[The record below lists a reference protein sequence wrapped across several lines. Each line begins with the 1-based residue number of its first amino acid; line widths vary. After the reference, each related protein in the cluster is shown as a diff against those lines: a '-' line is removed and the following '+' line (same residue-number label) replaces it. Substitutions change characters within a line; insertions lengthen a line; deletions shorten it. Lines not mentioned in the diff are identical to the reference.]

1 MVSKE
6 IKEVLAKIF
15 TLQVKQGAARIEDLR
30 QALPFNLLTL
40 RKLIREA
47 VKRGLIKRSRGT
59 YLLTEKGRRAL
70 KVVLAGGVFDVIHP
84 GHIYTL
90 MSSKALG
97 DVLIVSVARDKTV
110 LANKGHM
117 PINSESERVELVSS
131 IKYVDL
137 ALLGSES
144 NIYEVVEAVRPDII
158 AIGYDQKHR
167 EDELRS
173 ESEKRGIKVK
183 VVRLDTPKPQ
193 VKTSTILRT
202 RNDVLED
209 F

>member
-1 MVSKE
+1 MNKE

-15 TLQVKQGAARIEDLR
+15 TLQLKQGVARIEDLA
-30 QALPFNLLTL
+30 QTLPFNLTTL
-40 RKLIREA
+40 RKLIRGA
-47 VKRGLIKRSRGT
+47 VKRGLIERSRGT
-59 YLLTEKGRRAL
+59 YLLTNKGRRAL

-90 MSSKALG
+90 KSSKALG

-144 NIYEVVEAVRPDII
+144 SIYDVVEAVRPDII
-158 AIGYDQKHR
+158 AIGYDQKHN

-173 ESEKRGIKVK
+173 ESEKRGVKVK
-183 VVRLDTPKPQ
+183 VVRLETPKPHL
-193 VKTSTILRT
+193 KTSTILKT
-202 RNDVLED
+202 RNDVFDD

>member
-1 MVSKE
+1 MNKE

-15 TLQVKQGAARIEDLR
+15 THQIKQGAAKIEDLK
-30 QALPFNLLTL
+30 QTLPFNPATL
-40 RKLIREA
+40 RKLLREA
-47 VKRGLIKRSRGT
+47 AKRGLIKRSRGA
-59 YLLTEKGRRAL
+59 YILTGKGRRAL

-90 MSSKALG
+90 KSSKALG

-110 LANKGHM
+110 LANKGHL
-117 PINSESERVELVSS
+117 PINSESERLQLVSS

-158 AIGYDQKHR
+158 AIGYDQKHK
-167 EDELRS
+167 EDELRL
-173 ESEKRGIKVK
+173 ESEKRGIRVK
-183 VVRLDTPKPQ
+183 VVRLDTPKPHL
-193 VKTSTILRT
+193 KTSTILKT
-202 RNDVLED
+202 RNDVFDD

>member
-1 MVSKE
+1 VNKE

-15 TLQVKQGAARIEDLR
+15 TLQLKQGVARIEDLA
-30 QALPFNLLTL
+30 QTLPFNLTTL
-40 RKLIREA
+40 RKLIRGA
-47 VKRGLIKRSRGT
+47 VKRGLIERSRGT
-59 YLLTEKGRRAL
+59 YLLTNKGRRAL

-90 MSSKALG
+90 KSSKALG

-144 NIYEVVEAVRPDII
+144 SIYDVVEAVRPDII
-158 AIGYDQKHR
+158 AIGYDQKHN

-173 ESEKRGIKVK
+173 ESEKRGVKVK
-183 VVRLDTPKPQ
+183 VVRLETPKPHL
-193 VKTSTILRT
+193 KTSTILKT
-202 RNDVLED
+202 RNDVFDD

>member
-1 MVSKE
+1 MSRE

-15 TLQVKQGAARIEDLR
+15 THQIKHGAVKINDLT
-30 QALPFNLLTL
+30 QTLPFKLVALK
-40 RKLIREA
+40 KLIREA
-47 VKRGLIKRSRGT
+47 AKRGLIKSSHGT
-59 YLLTEKGRRAL
+59 YQLTEKGRRAL

-90 MSSKALG
+90 KSSKALG

-117 PINSESERVELVSS
+117 PINSESERLELVSS
-131 IKYVDL
+131 IRYVDL

-144 NIYEVVEAVRPDII
+144 SIYEVVEAVRPDII
-158 AIGYDQKHR
+158 ALGYDQKHK
-167 EDELRS
+167 EEELRS
-173 ESEKRGIKVK
+173 ESEKRGVKVK
-183 VVRLDTPKPQ
+183 VVRLDTPKPH
-193 VKTSTILRT
+193 VKTSNILRT

>member
-1 MVSKE
+1 MNKE

-15 TLQVKQGAARIEDLR
+15 THQIKQGAAKIEDLK
-30 QALPFNLLTL
+30 QTLPFNPATL
-40 RKLIREA
+40 RKLLREA
-47 VKRGLIKRSRGT
+47 AERGLIKRSRGA
-59 YLLTEKGRRAL
+59 YILTEKGRRAL

-90 MSSKALG
+90 KSSKALG

-110 LANKGHM
+110 LANKGHL
-117 PINSESERVELVSS
+117 PINSESERLQLVSS

-167 EDELRS
+167 EDELRL
-173 ESEKRGIKVK
+173 ESEKRGIRVK
-183 VVRLDTPKPQ
+183 VVRLDTPKPHL
-193 VKTSTILRT
+193 KTSTILKT
-202 RNDVLED
+202 RNDVFDD

>member
-1 MVSKE
+1 MVSRQ

-15 TLQVKQGAARIEDLR
+15 TLQVKLGLVRLEDL
-30 QALPFNLLTL
+30 QPTLPFNPTLL
-40 RKLIREA
+40 RKLVREA
-47 VKRGLIKRSRGT
+47 VRKGLVKKEGDAYRLS
-59 YLLTEKGRRAL
+59 EKGRGVL

-84 GHIYTL
+84 GHVYTL
-90 MSSKALG
+90 KSSKELG

-117 PINSESERVELVSS
+117 PLNSEAERVELVSS

-137 ALLGSES
+137 AVLGSES
-144 NIYEVVEAVRPDII
+144 NIFEVVESIRPDVI
-158 AIGYDQKHR
+158 AIGYDQKHKE
-167 EDELRS
+167 EDLMCECMKL
-173 ESEKRGIKVK
+173 GVKVK
-183 VVRLDTPKPQ
+183 VVRLNTPKPS

-202 RNDVLED
+202 RDVLED

>member
-1 MVSKE
+1 MVNKE
-6 IKEVLAKIF
+6 IKEVLAKI
-15 TLQVKQGAARIEDLR
+15 LINQIKQGAARIEDLK
-30 QALPFNLLTL
+30 QTLPFNTATL
-40 RKLIREA
+40 RKLIGEA
-47 VKRGLIKRSRGT
+47 AKRGLIKRSRGT
-59 YLLTEKGRRAL
+59 YTLTEKGRGAL

-90 MSSKALG
+90 RSSKALG

-117 PINSESERVELVSS
+117 PINSESERLELVSS

-144 NIYEVVEAVRPDII
+144 SIYEVVEAVRPDII
-158 AIGYDQKHR
+158 AIGYDQKHK
-167 EDELRS
+167 EDELLA
-173 ESEKRGIKVK
+173 ECEKRGIKVK
-183 VVRLDTPKPQ
+183 VIRLDTSKPHL
-193 VKTSTILRT
+193 KTSTILRT
-202 RNDVLED
+202 RNDVFDD

>member
-1 MVSKE
+1 MNKE
-6 IKEVLAKIF
+6 IKEVLAKI
-15 TLQVKQGAARIEDLR
+15 LINQIKQGAARIEDLK
-30 QALPFNLLTL
+30 QTLPFNTATL
-40 RKLIREA
+40 RKLIKEA
-47 VKRGLIKRSRGT
+47 AKKGLIKRSRGT
-59 YLLTEKGRRAL
+59 LLLTEKGRSTL

-84 GHIYTL
+84 GHVYTL
-90 MSSKALG
+90 KSSKALG
-97 DVLIVSVARDKTV
+97 DVLVVSVARDKTV

-131 IKYVDL
+131 VKYVDL

-144 NIYEVVEAVRPDII
+144 SIYEVVEAVRPDII
-158 AIGYDQKHR
+158 ALGYDQKHR

-173 ESEKRGIKVK
+173 ESEKRGVKVE
-183 VVRLDTPKPQ
+183 VVRLDTPKPH

-202 RNDVLED
+202 RDDVLED